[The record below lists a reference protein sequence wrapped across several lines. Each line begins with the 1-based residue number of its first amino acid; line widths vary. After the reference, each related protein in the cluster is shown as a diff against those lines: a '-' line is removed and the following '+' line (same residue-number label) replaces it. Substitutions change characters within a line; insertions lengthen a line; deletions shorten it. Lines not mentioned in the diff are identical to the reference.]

1 MGRSVVNIIFSIV
14 LLGSVVG
21 SMARA
26 RAKAKGTTRVYLT
39 EGATA
44 YWTNYYTERIDWDLK
59 KAGVACA
66 SRDADKP
73 LEWRSKYYWAAFCG
87 LTGPSYPS
95 SCGLCLKVTNP
106 TNDASVVVRIVD
118 QCGSESMDLD
128 QPAFSKID
136 DGTGIS
142 KGHLTVNYELVDCDP
157 PPPPPPPPAGPG
169 ETDVTAYW
177 VDYAPEKKNWSYS
190 AAHVACNALDGG
202 KPLEWRKRYGWA
214 GYCGN
219 VLGPE
224 LKDKCGKCLKVT
236 NTRTEDEEIVRIV
249 DSCGSDALELDLT
262 TAFKPIDSDG
272 KGYAAG
278 HLTVDYQ
285 VVDCDD
291 DDYDVDFPLRLYS
304 Q

>member
-1 MGRSVVNIIFSIV
+1 MERLVVNFIISIV

-21 SMARA
+21 SKAQ
-26 RAKAKGTTRVYLT
+26 AKGTTRVYLT
-39 EGATA
+39 ENATA
-44 YWTNYYTERIDWDLK
+44 YWTYYYTDLYDWDMK

-73 LEWRSKYYWAAFCG
+73 FEWRSKYYWTAFCG
-87 LTGPSYPS
+87 SGGPSYPA
-95 SCGLCLKVTNP
+95 SCGQCLKVTNP
-106 TNDASVVVRIVD
+106 TNEASLVVRIVD
-118 QCGSESMDLD
+118 TCGSGSMDLD
-128 QPAFSKID
+128 EPAFDMID
-136 DGTGIS
+136 DGSG
-142 KGHLTVNYELVDCDP
+142 KKLGHLTVNYEVVDCD
-157 PPPPPPPPAGPG
+157 PPPPPPPAGPG
-169 ETDVTAYW
+169 ETDVIAYW
-177 VDYAPEKKNWSYS
+177 SDYGPLKNNWSYS
-190 AAHVACNALDGG
+190 DAHVACAGYDGG
-202 KPLEWRKRYGWA
+202 KPLEWRQRYGWT

-219 VLGPE
+219 VLGPA

-249 DSCGSDALELDLT
+249 DSCGAGALELDLN

-291 DDYDVDFPLRLYS
+291 DDDDDVDSPLRLYS